1 MSSTNSET
9 NHPIHRTKF
18 AFADADLVIQTAD
31 NQRFKVHKSVMSMFS
46 DVFKDMLALDQ
57 VNNRKPNDSDSESDS
72 ESKVEH
78 VEITERSYTFR
89 FVLRLT
95 YHLPISTLPSLDQ
108 LSDIMVMLDKYQMSR
123 LHESVQNFILANL
136 NLEENPLRYYALARS
151 YNLTRVKQAVLPHVD
166 ALDLRAYTTN
176 TVVKIPKEL
185 LEISFRD
192 YHKLLFFKNQRAT
205 RILAFI
211 ERARLPTPVYVVR
224 CNSQSA
230 RIIHET
236 GGSESTFNPNR
247 CCSWKSYITAAR
259 EEVSTANNQDI
270 LRPELRVKVAINS
283 KCPNAMR
290 WLLDDCG
297 RIFDE
302 AQKAAKEIPWEYEEE
317 YENVHGV
324 GAQEA

>member
-46 DVFKDMLALDQ
+46 DVFKDMIALDQ
-57 VNNRKPNDSDSESDS
+57 VNNRKPNDSDSESGS

-108 LSDIMVMLDKYQMSR
+108 LSDIMVMLDKYQMGR

-136 NLEENPLRYYALARS
+136 NLEENPLRYYTLARS
-151 YNLTRVKQAVLPHVD
+151 YSLTRVKSAVLPHVGV
-166 ALDLRAYTTN
+166 LDLRAYTTN
-176 TVVKIPKEL
+176 TNLKIPKGL
-185 LEISFRD
+185 LEISFPD
-192 YHKLLFFKNQRAT
+192 YHKLVFFKNQRST
-205 RILAFI
+205 RILAVV
-211 ERARLPTPVYVVR
+211 ERARLPSPVYVVR
-224 CNSQSA
+224 CDYPPVRMIQ
-230 RIIHET
+230 ET
-236 GGSESTFNPNR
+236 GPQSTVNPNR
-247 CCSWKSYITAAR
+247 CCSWNSYITTAR
-259 EEVSTANNQDI
+259 EEVNTANNQDI

-302 AQKAAKEIPWEYEEE
+302 AQRAVKEIPWEYEEE
-317 YENVHGV
+317 YERVHGV